1 MAQIQ
6 KGTTYA
12 VGNATVTIDN
22 LNAHVANATL
32 LVGAITDQTSI
43 VSTQINSLSNAQVIL
58 ETGNQLRKST
68 LSQAVTGALSGT
80 TNGQLLIGNTSTSQF
95 SKANLTAGSGIVVTN
110 GPASI
115 SVATVPFASYA
126 SPSTISGTQTDTL
139 AALSSFS
146 GYFKYTLLDAANLTV
161 KLPGASKNGALFQ
174 FNVTFSGTGTI
185 NFQASGSVTNIT
197 SSTLSVTERT
207 YTFIALQ
214 DNPTQAAH
222 WAFVN

>member
-174 FNVTFSGTGTI
+174 FNVTFSG
-185 NFQASGSVTNIT
+185 Q
-197 SSTLSVTERT
+197 RK
-207 YTFIALQ
+207 
-214 DNPTQAAH
+214 
-222 WAFVN
+222 

>member
-1 MAQIQ
+1 MAQIN

-32 LVGAITDQTSI
+32 LVGAITEQTSI
-43 VSTQINSLSNAQVIL
+43 VSAQINSLSNAQVIL

-126 SPSTISGTQTDTL
+126 SSTISGPQTATL

-214 DNPTQAAH
+214 DNPTQAVH